1 MDTLKKN
8 KQFVLEYFNA
18 ISGVEKTDELIDR
31 FMDDDELKHHIQ
43 FFDTIFPN
51 YELLADEMTAEG
63 NRVIVLARVKGKHE
77 GELNGIP
84 PTHKMVDFPFA
95 IGYIIDKGI
104 IVDHWMIAD
113 QASLMEQLGV
123 VEQMS

>member
-18 ISGVEKTDELIDR
+18 ISGVEKTDELIDQ
-31 FMDDDELKHHIQ
+31 FMEDDELKQHIQ

-51 YELLADEMTAEG
+51 YELLVDEMTAEG
-63 NRVIVLARVKGKHE
+63 NRVIVLARVKGKHK

-84 PTHKMVDFPFA
+84 PTYKMVNFPFA
-95 IGYIIDKGI
+95 IGYIIDKEI

-113 QASLMEQLGV
+113 QVALMEQLGV
-123 VEQMS
+123 ANAV